1 MISELVGQSV
11 ESSYGKFAEACIS
24 QKNQSVNG
32 SMDHVLDLRHYEA
45 KDLSLVPQRALRLS
59 NGCDNTLGYATIQPG
74 CSVVDLG
81 CGGGLDI
88 IIAAHKVGEEG
99 RVLGIDIA
107 PEMIEQ
113 AKMAVVEA
121 GLENRNINFRTANIE
136 NFYLPAN
143 FANVLISNC
152 VLYQCHDKVTVYKN
166 IFRILRPGGILYVSD
181 IVLTEEID
189 PSLREHLQ
197 FSGVGCLED
206 AISEEDHRLIL
217 KKLCYLDIQVL
228 DRHFLST
235 EELES
240 MASYPGNNSVS
251 PLSREDLL
259 HLKGK
264 VAGIT
269 ITAMRQPAT

>member
-1 MISELVGQSV
+1 MISELVGQNV
-11 ESSYGKFAEACIS
+11 ESSYGKFAEACIA
-24 QKNQSVNG
+24 QKNQSING

-45 KDLSLVPQRALRLS
+45 KDLASVPQRALRLS
-59 NGCDNTLGYATIQPG
+59 SGCDNTIGHAAIQPG

-88 IIAAHKVGEEG
+88 ILAAHKVGEEG

-121 GLENRNINFRTANIE
+121 GLENRNIYFRTANIE
-136 NFYLPAN
+136 NFYLPASY
-143 FANVLISNC
+143 ANVLISNS
-152 VLYQCHDKVTVYKN
+152 VLYQCHDKETVYRN
-166 IFRILRPGGILYVSD
+166 IFRILRSGGILYVSD
-181 IVLTEEID
+181 TVLTEEID

-197 FSGVGCLED
+197 FSGISCLED
-206 AISEEDHRLIL
+206 AISEEDHRRIL

-240 MASYPGNNSVS
+240 MASSPGNNSVS